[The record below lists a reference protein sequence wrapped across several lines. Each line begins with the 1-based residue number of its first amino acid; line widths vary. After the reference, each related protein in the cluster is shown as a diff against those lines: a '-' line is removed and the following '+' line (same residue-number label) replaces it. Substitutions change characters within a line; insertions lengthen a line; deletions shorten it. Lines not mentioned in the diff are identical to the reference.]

1 MSILR
6 SEDMG
11 LFTLNVD
18 KNFSWDVM
26 ESLGR
31 LSCLHFVD
39 VNSREQVYNRPY
51 SAMVRRCDEAH
62 RRIRYIESLC
72 EQYRKNY
79 QNPRSVEVFMA
90 NLQQTISSKGKDSM
104 AYFEEIEQI
113 LESNE
118 AFFLRQQ
125 KEAEAT
131 FAKYTSV
138 VQHKYVLNKAA
149 EIVMARSRYGLRIK
163 AEIVREAREPR

>member
-1 MSILR
+1 MSIFR

-31 LSCLHFVD
+31 MSCLHFVD
-39 VNSREQVYNRPY
+39 VNSKEQVYSRPY

-72 EQYRKNY
+72 ELYKRPLR
-79 QNPRSVEVFMA
+79 NPRSVEVFMT
-90 NLQQTISSKGKDSM
+90 NLQQSIADKGKDAM
-104 AYFEEIEQI
+104 AYFEEIEQV

-118 AFFLRQQ
+118 AFFVRQQ

-131 FAKYTSV
+131 YAKYTSV
-138 VQHKYVLNKAA
+138 IQHKYVLNKAS
-149 EIVMARSRYGLRIK
+149 EIVMAR
-163 AEIVREAREPR
+163 AR